1 MRRLI
6 RKEGPRDDRL
16 MTKFTAETKARLD
29 ELVSR
34 YPNKKAALIPSL
46 WVAQELY
53 GGWLPEEAMQGV
65 ADHLELPAAEVA
77 GVATFYTMFNKEPV
91 GRHRIEIC
99 HNVSCMVLG
108 AEELI
113 HHCEQRLGIPAGE
126 TTPDGEFTLER
137 VECLGAC
144 SNAPAVQIGP
154 KYYENVTFAQI
165 DNLIEGLKSAPSEV
179 ASPAQSKLPEMREF

>member
-1 MRRLI
+1 
-6 RKEGPRDDRL
+6 
-16 MTKFTAETKARLD
+16 MTKFTPEHKARLD
-29 ELVSR
+29 ELVGR
-34 YPNKKAALIPSL
+34 YPSKKAALIPCL
-46 WVAQELY
+46 WVAQEVY
-53 GGWLPEEAMQGV
+53 GGWLPEQAMQDV
-65 ADHLELPAAEVA
+65 ADHLELPTAEVA

-113 HHCEQRLGIPAGE
+113 HHCENRLGIAAGE

-144 SNAPAVQIGP
+144 CNAPAVQIGP
-154 KYYENVTFAQI
+154 RYYENVTPLQI
-165 DNLIEGLKSAPSEV
+165 NALIENLKTTPSEV
-179 ASPAQSKLPEMREF
+179 ADPAQGKLPEARRF